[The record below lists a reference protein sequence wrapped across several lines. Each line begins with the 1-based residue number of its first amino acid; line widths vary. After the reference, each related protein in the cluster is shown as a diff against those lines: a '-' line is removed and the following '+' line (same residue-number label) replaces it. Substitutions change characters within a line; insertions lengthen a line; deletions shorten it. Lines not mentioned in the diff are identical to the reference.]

1 MLEACCFDEKNSSAE
16 NNHKLDL
23 LFIIVDSRTKSQ
35 LYMEV
40 SRKNTKKVSILKKN
54 IRRRAKPNVNVICN
68 HQSRLKDPV
77 QYIMDIRTK
86 SPDKYSLLNA

>member
-23 LFIIVDSRTKSQ
+23 LFIKVDSRTKSQ

-40 SRKNTKKVSILKKN
+40 SRKNTKKVSILKK
-54 IRRRAKPNVNVICN
+54 
-68 HQSRLKDPV
+68 
-77 QYIMDIRTK
+77 T
-86 SPDKYSLLNA
+86 